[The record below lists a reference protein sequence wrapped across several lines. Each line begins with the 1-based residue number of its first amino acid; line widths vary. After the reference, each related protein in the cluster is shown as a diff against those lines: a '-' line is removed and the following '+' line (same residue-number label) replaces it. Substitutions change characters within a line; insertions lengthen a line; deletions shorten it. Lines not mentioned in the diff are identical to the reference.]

1 MGRGLA
7 SRSDR
12 IGTRGEEETQ
22 MRRAGWAQ
30 ALAIVAG
37 LTILA
42 GLAHA
47 GVPTDQL
54 RSATDR
60 VLKLL
65 LDPDLKQ
72 PAKEQE
78 RRKQIRAI
86 ADEIFDW
93 QETGK
98 RALARHWQGRN
109 PAEQKEFS
117 TLFADLIERSYVGKI
132 EQYSGERIVYAGET
146 IEGDQATVKTK
157 LIAKSGTEIPI
168 DYRMQKE
175 GDRWRA
181 YDVVIE
187 GVSLVSNYRTQF
199 NKIIQQSGYNE
210 LINKMKAKREELE
223 FEAGKAK
230 S

>member
-1 MGRGLA
+1 MK
-7 SRSDR
+7 
-12 IGTRGEEETQ
+12 
-22 MRRAGWAQ
+22 RAGWAQ
-30 ALAIVAG
+30 ALAFAAG
-37 LTILA
+37 LTMLA
-42 GLAHA
+42 GVVEA
-47 GVPTDQL
+47 GIPTDQL

-60 VLKLL
+60 VLKVVQ
-65 LDPDLKQ
+65 DPELKQ
-72 PAKEQE
+72 PGKEQE

-86 ADEIFDW
+86 ADQIFDW
-93 QETGK
+93 EETGK

-117 TLFADLIERSYVGKI
+117 ALFADLIERSYIGKI

-146 IEGDQATVKTK
+146 VEGDQATVRTK
-157 LIAKSGTEIPI
+157 LITKSGTEIPI
-168 DYRMQKE
+168 DYRMLKE

-199 NKIIQQSGYNE
+199 NKIIQQSGYKE
-210 LINKMKAKREELE
+210 LINRMKAKQEELE
-223 FEAGKAK
+223 FEAGRTK